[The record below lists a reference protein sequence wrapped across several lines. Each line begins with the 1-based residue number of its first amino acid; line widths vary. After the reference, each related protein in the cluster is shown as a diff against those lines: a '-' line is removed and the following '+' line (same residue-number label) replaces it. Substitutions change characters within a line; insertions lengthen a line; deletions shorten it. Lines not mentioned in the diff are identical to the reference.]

1 MRYTDSVL
9 MVRPVCFEYNEQT
22 ASTNLFQEK
31 TVGME
36 PSVNSMAQIEFDVY
50 NDALHGAGIHVVAVE
65 DTPNPPT
72 PDSIFPNNWFSTHT
86 EEELYG
92 DKAENPHGTVVIIYP
107 MCAPNRRAER
117 KKRVLPVLEADPSF
131 NITKVID
138 LTEYEQE
145 NCFLEGTGSLVLD
158 RENKIAYCCRSVRSN
173 ERVLKRWAEATGY
186 RYVLFDAVDNDNV
199 PIYHTNVMMNLG
211 EGYVVICM
219 DAVSKEKDREL
230 LADMFRRTGREIIPI
245 TFEQVCR
252 YAGNM
257 IVLKN
262 VKGESVLIMS
272 HSAKESL
279 TKEQSAALECR
290 YSHVVVP
297 QLDCIEKNGG
307 GSARCMLAEIFR

>member
-22 ASTNLFQEK
+22 ALTNLFQEK
-31 TVGME
+31 TE
-36 PSVNSMAQIEFDVY
+36 EKELSVNTMAQIEFDVY
-50 NDALHGAGIHVVAVE
+50 TDALHGAGIHVVAVG

-92 DKAENPHGTVVIIYP
+92 ERAENPHGTVVILYP

-117 KKRVLPVLEADPSF
+117 KKDVLTVLEAVPSF

-145 NCFLEGTGSLVLD
+145 NCYLEGTGSLVLD

-173 ERVLKRWAEATGY
+173 ERVLKRWAEVTGY
-186 RYVLFDAVDNDNV
+186 RYILFDATDNNNI

-219 DAVSKEKDREL
+219 DAVHEEKDREL
-230 LADMFRRTGREIIPI
+230 LKDMFERTGREIIPI
-245 TFEQVCR
+245 TFEQVCS

-262 VKGESVLIMS
+262 SKGELVLIMS

-279 TKEQSAALECR
+279 TKEQFAALERR
-290 YSHVVVP
+290 YGHVIVP
-297 QLDCIEKNGG
+297 ELDCIEKNGG